1 MPMSHLT
8 TLKCELNN
16 LVSAKDISLW
26 TDKYFSKT
34 RQIAEAEEKKLGRR
48 IDATYAIFIRQP
60 AIFAPAYMLT
70 WLQRVAETNGYKI
83 EVDLMFNE
91 GDRIRAGDPMMFIRG
106 RMAELVELETH
117 YLQKI
122 GPVNIAA
129 YNARS
134 MAKAL
139 PDKKFLAMDARH
151 AAGMAMAEMMAYA
164 ASVGSKAAQQDGAI
178 GFIGNATDATA
189 HFFGNKA
196 GLGTMPHALIGMF
209 HDTADAASAYHA
221 TFPEEA
227 ITVLVDFDGRE
238 VTNSIALARQ
248 FPALLEQGKLA
259 VRIDTN
265 GARYLEGLDHERS
278 YEVIEASIPEILN
291 VDLDKKQLEYLI
303 GKGVSA
309 AAIWHLKNEL
319 VKAGADRMQIVVS
332 SGFNPAKCKL
342 MHMAKAPLDV
352 VGTGSFLPENWP
364 ETYATADIVEYNGTA
379 EGLIEKVKSGRQ
391 YLIDQRHKK
400 KPVQTLLLG

>member
-1 MPMSHLT
+1 MSPLT
-8 TLKCELNN
+8 KLQCELNN
-16 LVSAKDISLW
+16 LVSAQDISRW
-26 TDKYFSKT
+26 TDKYFSRT
-34 RQIAEAEEKKLGRR
+34 RQVTEAEEKKLGRQ
-48 IDATYAIFIRQP
+48 INATYALFIRQP

-70 WLQRVAETNGYKI
+70 WLQRVAQTNGYKI

-91 GDRIRAGDPMMFIRG
+91 GDRIRAGDPMMFIHG
-106 RMAELVELETH
+106 RMAEIVELETH

-122 GPVNIAA
+122 GPANIAA
-129 YNARS
+129 YNARN

-151 AAGMAMAEMMAYA
+151 AAGMEMAEMMAYA
-164 ASVGSKAAQQDGAI
+164 ASVGSKAAQADGAT

-209 HDTADAASAYHA
+209 HDTVEAAEAYHA
-221 TFPEEA
+221 TFPDEGM
-227 ITVLVDFDGRE
+227 TVLVDFDGQE
-238 VTNSIALARQ
+238 ITNSIALARK
-248 FPALLEQGKLA
+248 FPELLLQGKLA

-278 YEVIEASIPEILN
+278 YEVIETSIPEILN
-291 VDLDKKQLEYLI
+291 VDLDRKQLEHLI

-319 VKAGADRMQIVVS
+319 VKAGADKMQIVVS
-332 SGFNPAKCKL
+332 SGFNTAKCKL
-342 MHMAKAPLDV
+342 MHLAKAPLDV
-352 VGTGSFLPENWP
+352 IGTGSFLPENWP
-364 ETYATADIVEYNGTA
+364 ETYATADIVEYDGTA
-379 EGLIEKVKSGRQ
+379 EGTLEKVKSGRQ

-400 KPVQTLLLG
+400 KPVQTLILG